1 MLLCCS
7 ALLSAETMKTSAEN
21 IKTSAENVRIKV
33 SRVRIGKPVQIVL
46 PFMVNDVDVNSKE
59 FDVKS
64 LLDNAPVGSFGESG
78 SLGESAP
85 YINISDIA
93 HTSGKS
99 IYCIEFAV
107 SNQRYAAAQ
116 IKFDGPTDYSV
127 WVDGEKLSGQ
137 KMTLEPATHIVVIRY
152 IADEQTKVPAIE
164 LVCTDGANGA
174 EGADKN
180 CDEVF
185 SLRED
190 NLRAYTI
197 KDAIHGTR
205 YSGISISRDGKWLI
219 TGYSTTVEGGKSSS
233 SYKITEVATGRVVMR
248 TNQNISWMPDS
259 DLYYYVADGV
269 SGREIVTG
277 NPATGEES
285 VFAKNIPDG
294 SFQISPDGTYL
305 IYTLSQN
312 GPEERKDVYEVL
324 VPDDRQPG
332 WRQRSYLAKY
342 DLQTRQMQQITFGYD
357 NCWSRE
363 VSKDS
368 RYILVTA
375 ERGRLTQ
382 RPTSLRSLYI
392 IDLQAG
398 TDSAA
403 AGNSS
408 ATGNASATGNS
419 AACAFTADTLIK
431 DDGFIGSAVFS
442 PDGKKVLLSGSPEA
456 LNSVGKNVKP
466 GQTPNM
472 YDIQLF
478 IMDIATREV
487 TPVTKDFNPSVQQFV
502 WNKYDNNIYFSAEDR
517 DMIGLFCY
525 DTKAGKIRKIECSEE
540 LVNGFSIA
548 SAAPVMA
555 YYGQGASNSD
565 RGYIVEMKKGKTILF
580 EDLSEKILEG
590 IELGECVAWDFVN
603 SKGDTINGR
612 YYLPPHFDP
621 TKKYPM
627 IVNYYGGCSPT
638 SRNFE
643 SRYPQHAYAALGY
656 VVYVVNPSGGTG
668 FGQEFSA
675 RHVNTAGNGPAEDI
689 IEGVKQFCKEHSF
702 VNAEKIGCIGASYG
716 GFMTQYLQTQTD
728 IFAAAIS
735 HAGISDHTS
744 YWGEGYW
751 GYSYSEVAM
760 ANSYPWSHQD
770 LYVKQSPLYNA
781 HKVNTPILFVHGDAD
796 TNVPVGESIQM
807 YTALKLLGKETAMV
821 LVKDQDHHI
830 KEYEKRIRWQNTIW
844 AWFAKWLQD
853 DPTWWN
859 AMYPP
864 KSL

>member
-1 MLLCCS
+1 MARKDGGRNCLLHIFVVLSKTMMKRYFVLLMLLCCS
-7 ALLSAETMKTSAEN
+7 VLSNAETMKVT
-21 IKTSAENVRIKV
+21 
-33 SRVRIGKPVQIVL
+33 RVKCQGPLQIVL
-46 PFMVNDVDVNSKE
+46 PVMVNNVDVNSKE

-64 LLDNAPVGSFGESG
+64 QLENAPAGTLGNNG
-78 SLGESAP
+78 CLGESVP
-85 YINISDIA
+85 YINIDDIT
-93 HTSGKS
+93 HTGGKS
-99 IYCIEFAV
+99 LYCIEFAV
-107 SNQRYAAAQ
+107 SNQRYATAD
-116 IKFDGPTDYSV
+116 IKFDGPTDYSI
-127 WVDGEKLSGQ
+127 WLDGAKISGGKLV
-137 KMTLEPATHIVVIRY
+137 LEPSVHTVSIKY
-152 IADEQTKVPAIE
+152 IADESTPAPQIALE
-164 LVCTDGANGA
+164 CTNAGKGVA
-174 EGADKN
+174 EGEEAKELNPICLTESD
-180 CDEVF
+180 
-185 SLRED
+185 LRT
-190 NLRAYTI
+190 YTL

-219 TGYSTTVEGGKSSS
+219 IGYSTTVEGGKSSS

-398 TDSAA
+398 ADPAA
-403 AGNSS
+403 A
-408 ATGNASATGNS
+408 NAFA
-419 AACAFTADTLIK
+419 ADTLIK

-487 TPVTKDFNPSVQQFV
+487 TAITKDFNPSVQQFV

-565 RGYIVEMKKGKTILF
+565 KGYIVEMKKGKTILF

-770 LYVKQSPLYNA
+770 LFVKQSPLYNA

>member
-1 MLLCCS
+1 MMKRYFILLMLLCCS
-7 ALLSAETMKTSAEN
+7 VLSNAETMNVSAETMKVT
-21 IKTSAENVRIKV
+21 
-33 SRVRIGKPVQIVL
+33 RVKSSGPIQIVSPL
-46 PFMVNDVDVNSKE
+46 MINDVDVNSKE

-64 LLDNAPVGSFGESG
+64 LLANTPATA
-78 SLGESAP
+78 LGENVP
-85 YINISDIA
+85 YINICDITHSA
-93 HTSGKS
+93 GKN
-99 IYCIEFAV
+99 IYCIEFAL
-107 SNQRYAAAQ
+107 SNSRYAVAD
-116 IKFDGPTDYSV
+116 IKFEGPTDYAV

-137 KMTLEPATHIVVIRY
+137 KLILEPATHIVVIRY
-152 IADEQTKVPAIE
+152 IADEQTKAPEIE
-164 LVCTDGANGA
+164 MVCTDGT
-174 EGADKN
+174 EGTDKN
-180 CDEVF
+180 GDEIF

-190 NLRAYTI
+190 NLRAYTL

-205 YSGISISRDGKWLI
+205 YNSISISKDGKYLI
-219 TGYSTTVEGGKSSS
+219 TGYTTTLKEGK
-233 SYKITEVATGRVVMR
+233 TESFNKVTEFATGRIIMR
-248 TNQNISWMPDS
+248 TERNISWMPDS
-259 DLYYYVADGV
+259 DFYYYIADG
-269 SGREIVTG
+269 
-277 NPATGEES
+277 ATGKDIITVDPSTGAES
-285 VFAKNIPDG
+285 VFAQNIPDG
-294 SFQISPDGTYL
+294 SFQISPDKKYL
-305 IYTLSQN
+305 IYTLTQN
-312 GPEERKDVYEVL
+312 GPQERKDVYEVL

-342 DLQTRQMQQITFGYD
+342 DLQTRQMQPITFGY
-357 NCWSRE
+357 NNNWSRE
-363 VSKDS
+363 VSADS
-368 RYILVTA
+368 RYMLVTA
-375 ERGRLTQ
+375 ERGRLGQ
-382 RPTSLRSLYI
+382 RPTTLRSLYI
-392 IDLQAG
+392 VDLQATSTPADG
-398 TDSAA
+398 IPTEGISAE
-403 AGNSS
+403 
-408 ATGNASATGNS
+408 TGAVFA
-419 AACAFTADTLIK
+419 ADTLVK
-431 DDGFIGSAVFS
+431 DDGFIGSAIFS
-442 PDGKKVLLSGSPEA
+442 PDGKKVLVSGSPEA
-456 LNSVGKNVKP
+456 FDSIGKNVKP
-466 GQTPNM
+466 GQIPNM
-472 YDIQLF
+472 YDIQLY
-478 IMDIATREV
+478 IIDVATKEV
-487 TPVTKDFNPSVQQFV
+487 TPITKDFNPSVLQFV
-502 WNKYDNNIYFSAEDR
+502 WNKYDNNIYFTAENL
-517 DMIGLFCY
+517 DMISLFCY
-525 DTKAGKIRKIECSEE
+525 DTKAGKISEIETCEE

-548 SAAPVMA
+548 SEAPVLA

-565 RGYIVEMKKGKTILF
+565 RGYIVEMKKGKTTIF
-580 EDLSEKILEG
+580 EDLSKKILDG
-590 IELGECVAWDFVN
+590 IELGECIAWDFVN

-621 TKKYPM
+621 AKKYPL

-656 VVYVVNPSGGTG
+656 VVYVLNPSGATG

-675 RHVNTAGNGPAEDI
+675 RHVNTAGHGPAEDI
-689 IEGVKQFCKEHSF
+689 IEGTKQFCKEHNF

-760 ANSYPWSHQD
+760 AHSYPWSHQD

-781 HKVNTPILFVHGDAD
+781 HKVNTPILFLHGDAD

-853 DPTWWN
+853 NPTWWD